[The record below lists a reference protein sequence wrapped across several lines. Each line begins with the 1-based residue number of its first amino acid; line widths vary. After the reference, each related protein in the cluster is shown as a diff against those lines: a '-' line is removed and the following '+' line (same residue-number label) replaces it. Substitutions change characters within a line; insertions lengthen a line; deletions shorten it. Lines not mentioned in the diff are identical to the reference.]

1 MVYTTVELMDQY
13 KIFNNKVHEKQ
24 IVGYFRIMVA
34 PMDPKPLQQISPKIE
49 EWFKSEEGQWVQSYC
64 KDLNSIKYKHYDPA
78 VDRIVHCIKF
88 VGYCTAEDW
97 TYYTLKFK

>member
-1 MVYTTVELMDQY
+1 MDQY

-64 KDLNSIKYKHYDPA
+64 KDLNSIKLA
-78 VDRIVHCIKF
+78 IIVSNLLTFRELIIKF
-88 VGYCTAEDW
+88 LFGNLFQKNLRIIYE
-97 TYYTLKFK
+97 KII